1 MSTMSEIEAALQAL
15 AERGHWIGCKGGDA
29 EMVRVEVRRAAR
41 KVKINVRT
49 LVDRRG
55 RPHAFMPDGFP
66 AHEPLR
72 GAAIHAYESGAE
84 STLVADALDR
94 FLRGDNPTA
103 S

>member
-1 MSTMSEIEAALQAL
+1 MSEIEVALQAL
-15 AERGHWIGCKGGDA
+15 AERGHWIGRECDDA

-41 KVKINVRT
+41 KAKINVRT

-55 RPHAFMPDGFP
+55 RPHAFTPDGWP
-66 AHEPLR
+66 AHEPWR

-84 STLVADALDR
+84 GALVADVLER
-94 FLRGDNPTA
+94 FLRGGDSTG